1 MNGGLSSVSRMLLA
15 LIGLVAA
22 AVFVSPQHAGGASVS
37 GPESALRTI
46 PILIG
51 RKTIQARVADTDS
64 TRQEGLLGWDTI
76 SDDTGMLLDFRI
88 EGKYAIH
95 MQGMKFPIDAVWIDQ
110 AGEIKLVYEDIPVN
124 TGQIFPSMFPC
135 RYCLELKAGFCK
147 RFGVQTG
154 QRVKLGVQAP

>member
-1 MNGGLSSVSRMLLA
+1 MNGGLSSLSRFFLA
-15 LIGLVAA
+15 LTCLIGG
-22 AVFVSPQHAGGASVS
+22 AVLVSPHHAGGASVS

-51 RKTIQARVADTDS
+51 KKTIQAKVADTDL

-76 SDDTGMLLDFRI
+76 TDDTGMLLDFRVDA
-88 EGKYAIH
+88 KYAIH

-110 AGEIKLVYEDIPVN
+110 SGEIKLVYEDIPVN
-124 TGQIFPSMFPC
+124 TGQVFPSMFPC

-147 RFGVQTG
+147 KFGVQAG
-154 QRVKLGVQAP
+154 ARVKLGVQAP